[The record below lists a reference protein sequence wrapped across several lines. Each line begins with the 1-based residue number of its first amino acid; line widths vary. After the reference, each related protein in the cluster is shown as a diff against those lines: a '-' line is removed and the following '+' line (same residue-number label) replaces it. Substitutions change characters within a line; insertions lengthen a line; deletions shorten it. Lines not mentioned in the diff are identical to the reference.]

1 MTAAPIFAGFAMRL
15 ALARKPPPLKKFSST
30 KPSPLR
36 DLCDLHA
43 MLSQLRLGLATQ
55 AATLVDI
62 IFIGIKQPMDS
73 NGAN

>member
-1 MTAAPIFAGFAMRL
+1 MTAAPIFAGFARRL

-36 DLCDLHA
+36 DLHA

-62 IFIGIKQPMDS
+62 IFIGIKQPMDA